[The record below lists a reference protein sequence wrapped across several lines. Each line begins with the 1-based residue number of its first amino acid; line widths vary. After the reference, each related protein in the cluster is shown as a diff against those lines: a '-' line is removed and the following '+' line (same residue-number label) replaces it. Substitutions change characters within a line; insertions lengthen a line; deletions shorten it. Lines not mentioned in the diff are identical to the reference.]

1 MVSWGWRL
9 LTGYPLAFQPVPP
22 KEQHV
27 HFSINISTSTNCWEK
42 HSWTRVYSLNDI
54 RTTLPRK
61 WNSLLAF
68 CAGWRPVVPLFQE
81 KSLLLVSFWLDWF
94 CWYHLQVCFTVHLVQ
109 TRPPASLSPD
119 VTHFSFRTHYWFNTA
134 CGVVISLWGGTIY
147 KVILGK
153 FPSFSCC
160 KTVIISGHINGFSSK
175 FLLSDQSRAK
185 QARSTLFCGPGMIC
199 RLSVNLRLRCL

>member
-9 LTGYPLAFQPVPP
+9 LTGYPLAFHPVPP
-22 KEQHV
+22 KEERV

-42 HSWTRVYSLNDI
+42 HSWTRVYILNNI
-54 RTTLPRK
+54 QTTLLRK

-68 CAGWRPVVPLFQE
+68 SAGWC
-81 KSLLLVSFWLDWF
+81 WF

-153 FPSFSCC
+153 LPSFSCC
-160 KTVIISGHINGFSSK
+160 KTVIISGRINGFSSK